1 MEYYVSITIGKG
13 NFQMKWLVLIHVL
26 SAIIGIGPT
35 YAFHIIF
42 RKNQSVQ
49 ELRSSFKTGTILELL
64 PKIFGSL
71 AVVSGLTLFFVGSY
85 GSFTQLWLIGS
96 LILYIIIQVIIIGI
110 VSPLGA
116 RLKKWLADPASQS
129 LQEVPAEQVKLH
141 NKMLNNLN
149 LASGLGIVLF
159 IFMILKPVF

>member
-49 ELRSSFKTGTILELL
+49 ELRSSFKTGAILELF

-71 AVVSGLTLFFVGSY
+71 AVVSGLILFFVGSY

-96 LILYIIIQVIIIGI
+96 LILYIIVQVVVIGFI
-110 VSPLGA
+110 GPLSA
-116 RLKKWLADPASQS
+116 RLKKWLADPSSQS
-129 LQEVPAEQVKLH
+129 LQDVPAEQVKLH
-141 NKMLNNLN
+141 NKILNNLN
-149 LASGLGIVLF
+149 LASVLGVVLF
-159 IFMILKPVF
+159 IFMILKPAF